1 MSEKSYTREEVL
13 EIAGMLVGKTFGEL
27 NNYKIRAELYN
38 KGSHGH
44 ILEENVFHYGI
55 NSNSEPDFKE
65 AGIEL
70 KVTPY
75 KKNKNGTLSAK
86 ERLVLN
92 IINYMEEYKNS
103 FYDSHFWYKNKLIEI
118 IWYLHEDDKSKN
130 EFRITNSLL
139 FKFSDE
145 DLRIII
151 NDWTIIINKIK
162 AGRAHEISEADTMY
176 LGACTKGANA
186 SSVRKQPFSNVLAK
200 QRAFCL
206 KTSYMTQLVR
216 KHIGNESF
224 EKICLTIK
232 EEVPYTTQLER
243 FLEKYKGKPTKE
255 LASMFGVES
264 NAKNLNEILVAR
276 MLGVKG
282 RVASTDEFVKANIVP
297 KTIRI
302 NEKGKIIESM
312 SFPAFKYVEIVSQKW
327 EESELYEMF
336 STTKFMFAVF
346 KEFNGEYHF
355 ERIKFW
361 NMPTNILNTEVKE
374 IWKKTVDVVANGNV
388 VAGIKNDKRITNF
401 PGMKESEICHVRPHG
416 RNAADTYPLPVKD
429 NLTGALKYTK
439 HCFWLNNA
447 YILKIINE
455 DCFHI
460 GG

>member
-1 MSEKSYTREEVL
+1 MMDMPEKEYTRSEVKK
-13 EIAGMLVGKTFGEL
+13 IVSMIIGKTFGEL
-27 NNYKIRAELYN
+27 NDYKIRAELFN
-38 KGSHGH
+38 KGSFGH
-44 ILEENVFHYGI
+44 ILEENVFHYGK
-55 NSNSEPDFKE
+55 NSKSAPDLE
-65 AGIEL
+65 RAGIEL
-70 KVTPY
+70 KMTPY
-75 KKNKNGTLSAK
+75 KINKNGSLSAK

-92 IINYMEEYKNS
+92 IINYMDEYKHE
-103 FYDSHFWYKNKLIEI
+103 FYDSHFWYKNKLIQI
-118 IWYLHEDDKSKN
+118 IWYLFEDGKPKN
-130 EFRITNSLL
+130 DFKITNELL
-139 FKFSDE
+139 FTFPKE
-145 DLRIII
+145 DLPIII
-151 NDWTIIINKIK
+151 NDWYTIIEKIK
-162 AGRAHEISEADTMY
+162 QGKAHELSEGDTMY
-176 LGACTKGANA
+176 LGACTKGVDA
-186 SSVRKQPFSNVLAK
+186 SSVRRQPFSSILAK

-216 KHIGNESF
+216 KHIGNESL

-276 MLGVKG
+276 MLGIKG
-282 RVASTDEFVKANIVP
+282 RVASTEEFVKANIVP

-361 NMPTNILNTEVKE
+361 NMPTNILNTAVKE

-416 RNAADTYPLPVKD
+416 RNVADTYPLPVKD

-455 DCFHI
+455 D
-460 GG
+460 